1 MYGVGDEPADAWR
14 ILLDCYHELFRESVE
29 EGIRVSIEN
38 IHNQPGTQADRAS
51 REFGTEIGECL
62 AWIDAV
68 AGSFDGAGRVGA
80 HFDVGHAR
88 NNGELGNLQPIGD
101 WYARI
106 GSRITGYHI
115 HQVRPHEE
123 TGKLT
128 NHRDIKDIYDRTVSY
143 AGFLHA
149 WSKRL
154 INREPLFIEVRIA
167 EERRR
172 TTRLFQEIFS

>member
-1 MYGVGDEPADAWR
+1 M
-14 ILLDCYHELFRESVE
+14 
-29 EGIRVSIEN
+29 
-38 IHNQPGTQADRAS
+38 
-51 REFGTEIGECL
+51 
-62 AWIDAV
+62 
-68 AGSFDGAGRVGA
+68 
-80 HFDVGHAR
+80 
-88 NNGELGNLQPIGD
+88 
-101 WYARI
+101 
-106 GSRITGYHI
+106 
-115 HQVRPHEE
+115 
-123 TGKLT
+123 T